1 MVFVIHAR
9 SQDESKPND
18 ILAVT
23 NSKELAIEKCKEQL
37 LEEDITNFDIEE
49 KELESGKLCITILA
63 VCAYYDWFE
72 IIEFD
77 VE

>member
-1 MVFVIHAR
+1 MVFVIHGKAVHD
-9 SQDESKPND
+9 SEPND

-37 LEEDITNFDIEE
+37 LEEDVTEFDLTE
-49 KELESGKLCITILA
+49 KILESGKLCITILA
-63 VCAYYDWFE
+63 YCAYYDWFE
-72 IIEFD
+72 ITEFD